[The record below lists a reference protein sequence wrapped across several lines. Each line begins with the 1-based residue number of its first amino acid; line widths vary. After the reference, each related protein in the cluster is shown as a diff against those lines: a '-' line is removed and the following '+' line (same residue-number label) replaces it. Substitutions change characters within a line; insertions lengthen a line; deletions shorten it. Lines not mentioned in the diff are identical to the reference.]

1 MMGRSRLKRFLGS
14 LFPALTLVLVF
25 AVGGAQPA
33 EMDAKLFDPVYEI
46 YEYLGSHFYKPEL
59 IDDQDALYGA
69 MKGIVEQLDDPYS
82 EFLDPGGRERF
93 EESLEGEF
101 NGVGIEITL
110 VDRVLTVITPLIG
123 TPAEA
128 AGVRAGDKILAID
141 EESTEGISLSEAA
154 YRIRGEIGTPVVLT
168 IRHEDG
174 LLEDISIVRDTIVI
188 DPVESE
194 LLEHGTVGYIR
205 ILRFETDT
213 TQMLDVALA
222 SFDLRRAGIGAALEV
237 EDERLVVS
245 AVTPGS
251 GAEAAGLSIGDVV
264 RGVSGIPMEDIGF
277 EEVLSRIRGER
288 DTFVNLAVERE
299 TGDVEEVAVARDTS
313 VVGLILDLRNNAGGL
328 MDQAISVASRFVDE
342 GIVLRTEGRLQ
353 GTRNFYTKSNSLPN
367 LPLAILINRGT
378 ASASEITAGAIRDNQ
393 MGILI
398 GEQSFGKGVF
408 QRLVEFEDGSALKV
422 TTGEYF
428 TPSGAVVNGVGLTPD
443 IGTAA
448 RTEPVDVSP
457 DVRLELLLQLASRR
471 APESLSRYAW
481 HTPSPF
487 LLTIAVEGRLTAQPP
502 ARFPPV
508 SDEASSVPNT
518 ECSFVPEMVLSR
530 LPERTVAEEEDPILV
545 AIEWIKD
552 HAGVEMPIDLADGWM
567 P

>member
-1 MMGRSRLKRFLGS
+1 MFLRV
-14 LFPALTLVLVF
+14 LLPMLALVLML
-25 AVGGAQPA
+25 ASGGAQTQRQETDA
-33 EMDAKLFDPVYEI
+33 ELFDPVYEI
-46 YEYLGSHFYKPEL
+46 YEYLESHFYRPEL

-69 MKGIVEQLDDPYS
+69 LKGIVEQLDDPYS

-110 VDRVLTVITPLIG
+110 VDRVLTVITPLVG

-128 AGVRAGDKILAID
+128 AGVRAGDKILSID
-141 EESTEGISLSEAA
+141 EESTEGITLSEAA
-154 YRIRGEIGTPVVLT
+154 YRIRGEIGTTVVLT

-174 LLEDISIVRDTIVI
+174 VIEDIAVIRDTIVI
-188 DPVESE
+188 DPVESD
-194 LLEHGTVGYIR
+194 LLENGAVGYIR

-213 TQMLDVALA
+213 TQMLDAALA
-222 SFDLRRAGIGAALEV
+222 SFDLRHAGIGASLEI
-237 EDERLVVS
+237 EDEELVVS
-245 AVTPGS
+245 TVKPGS
-251 GAEAAGLSIGDVV
+251 NAEAVGLSVGDIV
-264 RGVSGIPMEDIGF
+264 REVAGIPVEEVGF
-277 EEVLSRIRGER
+277 EGVLSRIRGDR
-288 DTFVNLAVERE
+288 DTFVDLTVERE
-299 TGDVEEVAVARDTS
+299 AGDVEVVTVERDTWIM
-313 VVGLILDLRNNAGGL
+313 GLILDLRNNAGGL

-367 LPLAILINRGT
+367 LPLAVLINRGT

-443 IGTAA
+443 IDTAA
-448 RTEPVDVSP
+448 RTEPIAVSP
-457 DVRLELLLQLASRR
+457 DLRLELLSQLASRR
-471 APESLSRYAW
+471 ICENLRPYAW

-487 LLTIAVEGRLTAQPP
+487 SLTIAVEGRLTAQPP
-502 ARFPPV
+502 ARFPAA
-508 SDEASSVPNT
+508 SDMTSSVLAA
-518 ECSFVPEMVLSR
+518 ECSFIPEAIRPR
-530 LPERTVAEEEDPILV
+530 LPERTVAEEEDPILI
-545 AIEWIKD
+545 AIEWIRD
-552 HAGVEMPIDLADGWM
+552 HAGAEMPIDLAGDWT